1 MIDRGDDVWF
11 RRLNEGQRDAP
22 LLLVLPHAGGSAT
35 YYRPLGALLPELE
48 VLAVQYPGRQ
58 DRHREAQLPSI
69 EALAEEVSTR
79 LAPRAAART
88 LVLFGHSM
96 GAVVAFEV
104 ARRLEGRGTAV
115 AHLVV
120 SGRGAPG
127 WSEAAPV
134 TLDDDAL
141 LTELLRLS
149 GTDVAVLDDPEI
161 RALVLPA
168 VRADYRIVRAYRGS
182 ADAVVQAPL
191 TVMHAR
197 DDPLVPADAVA
208 GWRRN
213 SRGAVTEITFRG
225 GHFYLV
231 DHVAEVAEVLR
242 RAATG

>member
-1 MIDRGDDVWF
+1 MTDHGDDVWF
-11 RRLNEGQRDAP
+11 RTLNEGGPEAP
-22 LLLVLPHAGGSAT
+22 LLVVLPHAGGSAT

-79 LAPRAAART
+79 LAPRAAARR

-104 ARRLEGRGTAV
+104 ARRLEERGTVV

-127 WSEAAPV
+127 TEDAAPV
-134 TLDDDAL
+134 ALDDDAL
-141 LTELLRLS
+141 LSELLRLS
-149 GTDVAVLDDPEI
+149 GTDAAVLDDPEV

-168 VRADYRIVRAYRGS
+168 VRADYSIVSAYRGPT
-182 ADAVVQAPL
+182 DATVQAPL
-191 TVMHAR
+191 TVMHAC
-197 DDPLVPADAVA
+197 DDPLVPAEAVA
-208 GWRRN
+208 GWRGR
-213 SRGAVTEITFRG
+213 SRATVAGLTFRG

-231 DHVAEVAEVLR
+231 DQVVEVAKVLGR
-242 RAATG
+242 VASG